1 MIAGNANSSDRIVLA
16 GMSSSEEI
24 TRLLKDWGSGD
35 QAAFDALFALV
46 YQELHILASSYMRRE
61 RAGHTLQTTA
71 LVNEAYLKLG
81 SYADA
86 SWQSRLHFFAV
97 AAKVMRHILVDHA
110 RTRSSAKRGGG
121 TERISLDKAAVVSA
135 ERSAELLALDEAL
148 KELSEFDPRQ
158 SQIVEL
164 RYFGG
169 LTLDETAEFL
179 QLAPNTVSR
188 DWNAAKA
195 WLYDRIN
202 G

>member
-1 MIAGNANSSDRIVLA
+1 
-16 GMSSSEEI
+16 MSSSKEI
-24 TRLLKDWGSGD
+24 TRLLREWGSGD
-35 QAAFDALFALV
+35 QAAFDSLFTLV
-46 YQELHILASSYMRRE
+46 YDELRVLASSYMRRE

-81 SYADA
+81 SDPD
-86 SWQSRLHFFAV
+86 STWQNRLHFFAV

-110 RTRSSAKRGGG
+110 RTRDSAKRGGG
-121 TERISLDKAAVVSA
+121 AERISLDKAAVISA
-135 ERSAELLALDEAL
+135 ERAVELIALDEAL
-148 KELSEFDPRQ
+148 KDLAQFDARQ

-169 LTLDETAEFL
+169 LTLEETAEFL
-179 QLAPNTVSR
+179 QVSPNTVSR

-195 WLYDRIN
+195 WLYNRIN

>member
-1 MIAGNANSSDRIVLA
+1 MIATNANPSVGNDVVGI
-16 GMSSSEEI
+16 SSSKEI
-24 TRLLKDWGSGD
+24 TRLLKDWRSGD
-35 QAAFDALFALV
+35 QAAFDALFTLV
-46 YQELHILASSYMRRE
+46 YDELHLLASSYMRRE

-81 SYADA
+81 SDPDA
-86 SWQSRLHFFAV
+86 TWQNRLHFFAV
-97 AAKVMRHILVDHA
+97 AATVMRHILVDHA
-110 RTRSSAKRGGG
+110 RMRGSEKRGGG
-121 TERISLDKAAVVSA
+121 AEKISLDKAAAVSA
-135 ERSAELLALDEAL
+135 ERVVELLALDEAL
-148 KELSEFDPRQ
+148 KDLAQFDPRQ

-179 QLAPNTVSR
+179 QVSPNTVSR

-195 WLYDRIN
+195 WLYHRIN